1 MRLSNLILSPIVLLI
16 ALLSTAHAQD
26 TTPPTANIATTNE
39 AVISGT
45 ASDNVALD
53 RIELAIR
60 NSDIEFWNGTA
71 FGNYT
76 RVPAILQAD
85 GTWQYQFSPKLPP
98 DDYVVVSFAFDSA
111 GNVQNPRDVANFS
124 VLPADNSPPTAT
136 TTLATSLTV
145 AGNASDNISLD
156 RVELEI
162 RNSSTQF
169 WNGTSFGSYERV
181 TASLQPNG
189 EWQYQFSPT
198 LPAGNYIVIT
208 FAFDTAGNVQSPRNV
223 KLFSVQPVDSTP
235 PIASVDSANASQL
248 SGTASDNVALD
259 RVELAIRNSS
269 LQYWNGS
276 GFGSY
281 QRVQATLQ
289 NNGNWQY
296 NFTSPLPIDDYAV
309 VAFAFDTSN
318 NVQSPRPV
326 HNFTVQAQDTTQANA
341 TINFA
346 SGSLITGTA
355 SDDTSLDRIELA
367 IGNSSAEFW
376 NGNSL
381 VSSYNRVVATLQSG
395 GGWQYQL
402 TPSLPT
408 GTYAVTAF
416 AFDSAGNVP
425 TFRDTL
431 SFVVS
436 ESGQFISTG
445 QGSWGNP
452 IGLPSIPVSAANLP
466 DGKILTWAGYNKF
479 MFQYGQDFGETYTT
493 IFDPSNGSVTES
505 LVSSTEHDMF
515 CPGAS
520 MLPNGSVLVTGGS
533 SVARTSVY
541 NPASSSWSQE
551 DTVNIPR
558 AYNANTTLQDGSVL
572 TLGGSWAEET
582 LCRTGVS
589 PSQSNCPDKL
599 AEVWDPN
606 TGWRVLSGISSD
618 ILRTDD
624 SDGLFRSDNH
634 MWLFTIPGNR
644 VLHAGPSKTMH
655 LLATAGE
662 GSVTPVGNR
671 ADDNDAMNGN
681 AVMYDVGKILTTGG
695 ATEYEETNATNDA
708 FLIEYNGANVDS
720 RRTDS
725 MAFRRAY
732 HNSVVLPNGEIIVVG
747 GQTYPVPFSDNNSIL
762 AAELWNP
769 VNETFRTLASMSTPR
784 NYHSIALLLYDGRV
798 LAGGG
803 GLCGNC
809 TTNHADVEIFTPP
822 YLLDGN
828 GNLKSR
834 PNILSAPGNS
844 FHGEDITVVT
854 DQPIDS
860 IVIVRAAVV
869 THSVNNDQRRIPLQ
883 FVNTSANNHVIT
895 IPSDPGIAPPGN
907 YLLFVLDANGTPSV
921 AKNINVQ

>member
-169 WNGTSFGSYERV
+169 
-181 TASLQPNG
+181 
-189 EWQYQFSPT
+189 
-198 LPAGNYIVIT
+198 
-208 FAFDTAGNVQSPRNV
+208 
-223 KLFSVQPVDSTP
+223 
-235 PIASVDSANASQL
+235 
-248 SGTASDNVALD
+248 
-259 RVELAIRNSS
+259 
-269 LQYWNGS
+269 
-276 GFGSY
+276 
-281 QRVQATLQ
+281 
-289 NNGNWQY
+289 
-296 NFTSPLPIDDYAV
+296 
-309 VAFAFDTSN
+309 
-318 NVQSPRPV
+318 
-326 HNFTVQAQDTTQANA
+326 
-341 TINFA
+341 
-346 SGSLITGTA
+346 
-355 SDDTSLDRIELA
+355 
-367 IGNSSAEFW
+367 
-376 NGNSL
+376 
-381 VSSYNRVVATLQSG
+381 
-395 GGWQYQL
+395 
-402 TPSLPT
+402 
-408 GTYAVTAF
+408 
-416 AFDSAGNVP
+416 
-425 TFRDTL
+425 
-431 SFVVS
+431 
-436 ESGQFISTG
+436 
-445 QGSWGNP
+445 
-452 IGLPSIPVSAANLP
+452 
-466 DGKILTWAGYNKF
+466 
-479 MFQYGQDFGETYTT
+479 
-493 IFDPSNGSVTES
+493 
-505 LVSSTEHDMF
+505 
-515 CPGAS
+515 
-520 MLPNGSVLVTGGS
+520 
-533 SVARTSVY
+533 
-541 NPASSSWSQE
+541 
-551 DTVNIPR
+551 
-558 AYNANTTLQDGSVL
+558 
-572 TLGGSWAEET
+572 
-582 LCRTGVS
+582 
-589 PSQSNCPDKL
+589 
-599 AEVWDPN
+599 
-606 TGWRVLSGISSD
+606 
-618 ILRTDD
+618 
-624 SDGLFRSDNH
+624 
-634 MWLFTIPGNR
+634 
-644 VLHAGPSKTMH
+644 
-655 LLATAGE
+655 
-662 GSVTPVGNR
+662 
-671 ADDNDAMNGN
+671 
-681 AVMYDVGKILTTGG
+681 
-695 ATEYEETNATNDA
+695 
-708 FLIEYNGANVDS
+708 
-720 RRTDS
+720 
-725 MAFRRAY
+725 FRRAY

-883 FVNTSANNHVIT
+883 FVNTSANIHVIT